1 MPDKNSTI
9 LFPER
14 YRLISQIGSG
24 GTGTVHLVYDSARK
38 ENVAL
43 KVLKN
48 ATDKNQ
54 TERFIKEFRILKR
67 LRHRYIAEIYDF
79 GFLSD
84 GSPFF
89 ALEFVSGKPINSWFS
104 GLVSKQGKSEESVLK
119 KICFQ
124 VLSALDY
131 VHNRGILHGDI
142 KPDNILVKA
151 ETETGFEIKIL
162 DFGFSKFM
170 TGTNQS
176 EGGTIGYIA
185 PEKLVRKN
193 YDERSDL
200 YSLAIILLELCLNKN
215 YFEGKS
221 TAEIYN
227 YHLTHHFE
235 IPDSVYRQFPTIAAL
250 THKLL
255 DKNPAKRL
263 QTAQEVMEFLD
274 PDFQHFISPA
284 SGPAANQFI
293 GYRKEFEKI
302 DRYFSSDA
310 NYLYIKILG
319 AKQSGKT
326 RFLQQLSA
334 DIKLNSGLQ
343 FFIDCGLF
351 QSSATRF
358 NSELK
363 MQMIQKMNE
372 LFFRK
377 EELKNNQEAS
387 TLFNALESKDN
398 LNIPELFSVLV
409 QYSPIVLL
417 LDDYSEKNTAVYHF
431 LEQLHF
437 YMVSLSDQRHKFI
450 VVLAENKTIP
460 DSLPFFKSA
469 KVETIELNGWDGP
482 EISEYLVSMFGNS
495 ILNSTGLSEKID
507 KSAGNMPGNI
517 VRLVESI
524 RKKYPHLFLSDN
536 KQLESQLIVR
546 VESVSL
552 EILDSELDSVSNES
566 VKLLSVLN
574 EVGGEVPIPVLKKMC
589 GYPEQELAYLT
600 NELRENNFISID
612 DETAVS
618 KFNAAQIGSGKNPAV
633 TDTGF
638 YRNLVCT
645 LIMEN
650 EYLSENYTHILYR
663 NLFLLGKY
671 REALVYIL
679 KHYQRTGH
687 NRNVE
692 RNLELAKPFIETW
705 QVISA
710 ELNDDDPAWEFWH
723 ETAKLAITSGKQNIR
738 FQANEMMKDL
748 CRNDPE
754 KIFITKLFS
763 SAYYIDTN
771 DFIKARESLE
781 NLTIREINQFNDKRA
796 EYYYLISRVALND
809 GNTRDANNYSGWSF
823 EIAKKENDFELL
835 LDLHYLRYRL
845 FAIYTNDYTQANHE
859 LDEALKILE
868 QHEDPIREG
877 ILYNGMALAHYD
889 SFQLDWAEEFAK
901 KASELLKSN
910 GGWFYWSISMG
921 LLGIINLRLMKYS
934 AAEKYLNQSRN
945 IRELMSDEAGVL
957 RMESNL
963 AWIAFICGDYDH
975 AETSYADLLEKRKRT
990 GNKIGIQ
997 NIYQSLGIIHYC
1009 RKNSGLSL
1017 RYFEDALTLSTEI
1030 SSRESQI
1037 MISSYLL
1044 NINPTEENYLKLIS
1058 LDSEKFILQH
1068 VRKMMSV
1075 VDYLLK
1081 TGQLE
1086 KLETELEKLTS
1097 AFDRAKFTDG
1107 FEQEYHYLKFRAMKK
1122 LGRPDQA
1129 ISSLKDAFED
1139 VMKKANGIK
1148 DWRKR
1153 ELFLYKTELN
1163 IEIQKNYQDLIEN
1176 HSDDEDIML
1185 SAIYKIAQTINSI
1198 LELDELLQ
1206 TILEITTSNL
1216 NAEHAAIFLKK
1227 ENGKDLDVVRVS
1239 KLESK
1244 TLVDARRIAHQII
1257 YSAKMDD
1264 ATFYS
1269 SNAKLDSRLQESI
1282 SIKEFDISSIL
1293 CVPLQLKSVKIG
1305 AIYVD
1310 SRLSNHM
1317 FDDRDKRFLEILA
1330 NLASIAIE
1338 NSRINA
1344 KLKTENRELQTQNVN
1359 LQLQVK
1365 KESNFENMVGQ
1376 SSGMQKVFRLIEAA
1390 AKTDSSILIH
1400 GESGTGKEMV
1410 AKAIHYSGLR
1420 KSKPFLPVD
1429 CGSLGESLLESE
1441 LFGHKKGS
1449 FTGASEDKKGLFEA
1463 ATEGTLFLD
1472 EITNTTLSLQAR
1484 LLRVLQE
1491 GEIRRVGETVYRKVD
1506 VRIIA
1511 ATNLDIQELIRQ
1523 EKFRQDLFYRL
1534 NVIAITLP
1542 PLRERKDDIPLIIQ
1556 HILSAKLKPGDRRF
1570 VIGKNILDAL
1580 TDYSWPGNIREL
1592 MNELEKL
1599 IAITGSTE
1607 PFSLSDLSTHILEN
1621 KSPSGK
1627 QKTGNGI
1634 SSDFNLADQVLE
1646 EVREK
1651 GLKQYLETVEAELI
1665 RKEIEKQN
1673 SNMSDVARS
1682 FKLANATLA
1691 DKLKKYGLK

>member
-1 MPDKNSTI
+1 MPDTKIQS
-9 LFPER
+9 LFPVR
-14 YRLISQIGSG
+14 YQLISQIGSG
-24 GTGTVHLVYDSARK
+24 GTGTVHLVYDSDRK

-48 ATDKNQ
+48 STDKNH

-67 LRHRYIAEIYDF
+67 LRHQHIADIYDF

-89 ALEFVSGKPINSWFS
+89 TLEFVSGESINSWFS
-104 GLVSKQGKSEESVLK
+104 DIVSKQGKLEESELK
-119 KICFQ
+119 KACFQ
-124 VLSALDY
+124 ILSALDY

-142 KPDNILVKA
+142 KPDNILVKQGKDS
-151 ETETGFEIKIL
+151 EFEIKIL

-170 TGTNQS
+170 SGSNES

-185 PEKLVRKN
+185 PEKLVRQN

-200 YSLAIILLELCLNKN
+200 YSLAIILLEICLNKN

-227 YHLTHHFE
+227 YHLTRNFE
-235 IPDSVYRQFPTIAAL
+235 IPESVFRQFPTIASL
-250 THKLL
+250 TVKLL
-255 DKNPAKRL
+255 DKIPSKRL

-274 PDFQHFISPA
+274 PDFHQFIPSNY
-284 SGPAANQFI
+284 SFTANQFI
-293 GYRKEFEKI
+293 GYRNEFEKI
-302 DRYFSSDA
+302 DRYCSSDRI
-310 NYLYIKILG
+310 YSHIKIRG
-319 AKQSGKT
+319 TKHSGKT
-326 RFLQQLSA
+326 RFLQQLST

-343 FFIDCGLF
+343 FFIDCSLF
-351 QSSATRF
+351 QTSRSRF
-358 NSELK
+358 LSEMKILISQKLNDLVFLK
-363 MQMIQKMNE
+363 E
-372 LFFRK
+372 D
-377 EELKNNQEAS
+377 LKNNPVIIS
-387 TLFNALESKDN
+387 IFNSIESKDN
-398 LNIPELFSVLV
+398 LNLPELFSILV
-409 QYSPIVLL
+409 QYSSVVLL
-417 LDDYSEKNTAVYHF
+417 IDEYSENDSSVHHF

-437 YMVSLSDQRHKFI
+437 YLISLSDQRYKFI
-450 VVLAENKTIP
+450 VIMSENKGEIQSP
-460 DSLPFFKSA
+460 SFINVQK
-469 KVETIELNGWDGP
+469 ETIDLNGWNET
-482 EISEYLVSMFGNS
+482 EINQYLSSVFGNK
-495 ILNSTGLSEKID
+495 ILKYSEF
-507 KSAGNMPGNI
+507 SERVLETVGNMPGKL
-517 VRLVESI
+517 VRVFESI
-524 RKKYPHLFLSDN
+524 RTKYPDLLMSADK
-536 KQLESQLIVR
+536 KQISEIIKMI
-546 VESVSL
+546 ESVSQNIQYTEL
-552 EILDSELDSVSNES
+552 ESVSGES
-566 VKLLSVLN
+566 VKLLLVLN
-574 EVGGEVPIPVLKKMC
+574 AVGGEIPHFILK
-589 GYPEQELAYLT
+589 EFTNHTERDLSFQI
-600 NELRENNFISID
+600 NELKENNFISVD
-612 DETAVS
+612 SETVVS
-618 KFNAAQIGSGKNPAV
+618 KFKLKEESSGKYSGLINA
-633 TDTGF
+633 DF
-638 YRNLVCT
+638 YRNLVSS
-645 LIMEN
+645 L
-650 EYLSENYTHILYR
+650 LSENEMLSEKYASIIYR
-663 NLFLLGKY
+663 NLYLLGKY
-671 REALVYIL
+671 GEAFDFIL
-679 KHYQRTGH
+679 KHLQLSGR
-687 NRNVE
+687 NRNIGKSMDLAE
-692 RNLELAKPFIETW
+692 PLMENWSKHFSELPDK
-705 QVISA
+705 
-710 ELNDDDPAWEFWH
+710 NRAWDFWY
-723 ETAKLAITSGKQNIR
+723 EITKLGIASGKQKLRLSAIEKLKALTN
-738 FQANEMMKDL
+738 NEP
-748 CRNDPE
+748 R
-754 KIFITKLFS
+754 KIFILKLCEAAFH
-763 SAYYIDTN
+763 IDTN
-771 DFIKARESLE
+771 EFPKAKESLE
-781 NLTIREINQFNDKRA
+781 TLTLKEINQFNDKRA

-889 SFQLDWAEEFAK
+889 SYQFDWAEEFAK

-934 AAEKYLNQSRN
+934 SAEKYLTQSRN

-957 RMESNL
+957 RMESNI
-963 AWIAFICGDYDH
+963 AWISFICGDYDR
-975 AETSYADLLEKRKRT
+975 AEISYSDLLEKRKRT

-997 NIYQSLGIIHYC
+997 NIYQSLGTINYY
-1009 RKNSGLSL
+1009 RKNTDLSL
-1017 RYFEDALTLSTEI
+1017 RYFEDALNLSTEI

-1037 MISSYLL
+1037 MILSYLL
-1044 NINPTEENYLKLIS
+1044 NINPTEENYQKLIS
-1058 LDSEKFILQH
+1058 LDSENYILQN

-1075 VDYLLK
+1075 VEYKLKMNQLK
-1081 TGQLE
+1081 TLDI
-1086 KLETELEKLTS
+1086 ELEKLDS
-1097 AFDRAKFTDG
+1097 AFEKVKYTDG
-1107 FEQEYHYLKFRAMKK
+1107 FEQEYYFLKFRVSKN
-1122 LGRPDQA
+1122 LGRTDQA
-1129 ISSLKDAFED
+1129 SASLKDAFED

-1153 ELFLYKTELN
+1153 ELFLYQTELN
-1163 IEIQKNYQDLIEN
+1163 TEIQKNYHDLIEN
-1176 HSDDEDIML
+1176 SSDNEDIML

-1206 TILEITTSNL
+1206 TILEITNSNL
-1216 NAEHAAIFLKK
+1216 NAEHSAIFLKK

-1257 YSAKMDD
+1257 YSAKIDD

-1317 FDDRDKRFLEILA
+1317 FDDKDKRFLEILA
-1330 NLASIAIE
+1330 NLASVATE

-1344 KLKTENRELQTQNVN
+1344 KLKNENQELQTQNIN

-1365 KESNFENMVGQ
+1365 KQSNFENIIGQ

-1429 CGSLGESLLESE
+1429 CGSLSESLLESE

-1491 GEIRRVGETVYRKVD
+1491 GEIRRVGETVYRKVN
-1506 VRIIA
+1506 VRIVA

-1534 NVIAITLP
+1534 NVIAITIP

-1556 HILSAKLKPGDRRF
+1556 HILSSKLKPDDKRF
-1570 VIGKNILDAL
+1570 VIGKNILDAM

-1599 IAITGSTE
+1599 IAITSSAE
-1607 PFSLSDLSTHILEN
+1607 PFILSDLSPHIVES
-1621 KSPSGK
+1621 KISTGI
-1627 QKTGNGI
+1627 QKTVNGI
-1634 SSDFNLADQVLE
+1634 SAEFSSVDSVLD

-1651 GLKQYLETVEAELI
+1651 GLKQYLETFEAELI